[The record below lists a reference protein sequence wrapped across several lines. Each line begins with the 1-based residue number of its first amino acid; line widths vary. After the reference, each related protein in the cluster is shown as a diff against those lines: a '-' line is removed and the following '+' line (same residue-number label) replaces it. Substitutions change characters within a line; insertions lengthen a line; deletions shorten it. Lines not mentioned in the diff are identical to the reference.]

1 MLHSALYANFWNV
14 IKHEKLNFKNLSFGG
29 GGIMNV

>member
-14 IKHEKLNFKNLSFGG
+14 MKHEKLNFKNMGVGG
-29 GGIMNV
+29 DIMNV